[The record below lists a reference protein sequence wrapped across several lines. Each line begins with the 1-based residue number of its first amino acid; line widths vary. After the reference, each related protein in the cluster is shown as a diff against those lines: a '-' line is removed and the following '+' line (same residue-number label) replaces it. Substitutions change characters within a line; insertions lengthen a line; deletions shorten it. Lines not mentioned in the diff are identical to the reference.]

1 MADKADVW
9 LPLVREPMSDL
20 YAALELERGAD
31 AADVK
36 RAYRKKAQ
44 EHHPDKGGDKERFQV
59 VKSTYEVLS
68 DPDRRKR
75 YDETGETGQQHD
87 PREEM
92 LGILAQLMMT
102 IIDKVDVDHT
112 NVIETMRAQISGV
125 QAQHSQSIENNRK
138 RIRVR
143 ERALKRLKAKTGE
156 NILASM
162 LRADIMA
169 TEAAIQRIE
178 GEQEKVKA
186 MLALLDDYEYK
197 VDQQVSP
204 YANIRV
210 TMFSGNTVTGGTGTS
225 W

>member
-59 VKSTYEVLS
+59 VKSAYEVLS

>member
-1 MADKADVW
+1 
-9 LPLVREPMSDL
+9 MSDL

-59 VKSTYEVLS
+59 VKSAYEVLS